1 MNGSDRDSKQN
12 SNGGEKRSHNSSET
26 RPEDDT
32 DQAAKRQNTGGD
44 AYNFKVAANIETDQ
58 HKLEM
63 RLKQVQYGK
72 NTIGYDNYTAA
83 VPLNKR
89 GYNLAEN
96 PRTPDPYEIQ
106 SKRAFEGR
114 IKVWRRG
121 LHTWDAKEKAQGDN
135 NENKLSNKTEGN
147 NASSSSEKQKGK
159 ESHDEK
165 GKVNGNMKGSNSRSE
180 GNNGLVRES
189 SDIGNNKTNS
199 VKSTEESSVSSTAK
213 SETKITKRVGDTYEE
228 GEEEV
233 IETGFYVDRSP
244 SKMSAALERNT
255 NRIENINTNE
265 NDEGV
270 ILENKIEDNDAPIP
284 IINEDSI
291 QSFDYEN
298 NMLNQNFGTDIKEA
312 PPCEEAFEE
321 DDDDEDVL

>member
-1 MNGSDRDSKQN
+1 MIDRNFDFW
-12 SNGGEKRSHNSSET
+12 HN
-26 RPEDDT
+26 D
-32 DQAAKRQNTGGD
+32 
-44 AYNFKVAANIETDQ
+44 NFILLIV
-58 HKLEM
+58 
-63 RLKQVQYGK
+63 R
-72 NTIGYDNYTAA
+72 
-83 VPLNKR
+83 NKR
-89 GYNLAEN
+89 GCNLDEN

-121 LHTWDAKEKAQGDN
+121 LHTWDTKGQTQGDN

-147 NASSSSEKQKGK
+147 GASSSSKKQQGK
-159 ESHDEK
+159 ESHDKK

-180 GNNGLVRES
+180 GNNDLVRES
-189 SDIGNNKTNS
+189 SDIENNQTSSRN
-199 VKSTEESSVSSTAK
+199 STEKSSTSSTAK

-244 SKMSAALERNT
+244 SKMSAAWERNT
-255 NRIENINTNE
+255 NRIENVSTNE

-291 QSFDYEN
+291 QSFDYES

-312 PPCEEAFEE
+312 PSCVEELED